1 MSLRRSTWN
10 SLSKRTLGE
19 GYLLVLIVTMFVILA
34 GLVTLEGPSFALWT
48 LPGFLAIMVLCAVVY
63 LLRRSEL
70 DSNQVWRIAQYG
82 AVGTGLVTLVLV
94 GGHLTAEL
102 FLPSPELTVALI
114 VIIAATTGAGA
125 LVGLTYELHRTT
137 ERLRLRK
144 SVLYR
149 VLQHNLR
156 NDMTVVLAHLDNVR
170 DSVDDP
176 QRAEL
181 DKAEQKIQALVDLT
195 EKVRRINIAAEA
207 RDSQATP
214 TDLVPVIEERIELLR
229 SRYPDID
236 VTVSLP
242 DAAWVYADRQFGIVI
257 DNIVESALMYSRAS
271 PTLRVEVTAE
281 DDTVCVCVVDQNQ
294 TIPNADLSALE
305 QRTEDVFNHG
315 YGVELWL
322 VYWLTEQN
330 GGTVSIEDDH
340 ETRALE
346 IDLDRAESV
355 PR

>member
-1 MSLRRSTWN
+1 
-10 SLSKRTLGE
+10 
-19 GYLLVLIVTMFVILA
+19 
-34 GLVTLEGPSFALWT
+34 
-48 LPGFLAIMVLCAVVY
+48 
-63 LLRRSEL
+63 
-70 DSNQVWRIAQYG
+70 
-82 AVGTGLVTLVLV
+82 VTLVLTA
-94 GGHLTAEL
+94 GYLTTEAL
-102 FLPSPELTVALI
+102 SPSPELTVALI
-114 VIIAATTGAGA
+114 VVIAAMTGAGA

-207 RDSQATP
+207 GNSQATP
-214 TDLVPVIEERIELLR
+214 TDLVPVIEERVELLR

-242 DAAWVYADRQFGIVI
+242 DAAWVYADRQFGIVV
-257 DNIVESALMYSRAS
+257 DNIVESALMYSRES
-271 PTLRVEVTAE
+271 PTLRVKVTAE
-281 DDTVCVCVVDQNQ
+281 GDTVCVCVVDQNQ